1 MFALTFLLALSG
13 MKKRRSFALLSR
25 FVIDKDGNR
34 IGESISV
41 HKDLLIIKR
50 GSDYY
55 AVPLAHVEEVD
66 DELRVRGVV
75 QWERARDM
83 AQEWKRV

>member
-1 MFALTFLLALSG
+1 MMALLPILVLAG
-13 MKKRRSFALLSR
+13 IRKKNSFALLSR

-50 GSDYY
+50 DNDYY

-83 AQEWKRV
+83 AQEWKHA